1 MKEFLPLLVES
12 TIQEYLIEHE
22 QEDVRALVLKQKEV
36 LGIPASVLAT
46 QLSGRSTAKN
56 KLSTW
61 YQTKGIVYPPTI
73 NLEQCSS
80 EATAR
85 FKENILTEEIKS
97 RLVAVDLTGGFG
109 VDSYFLS
116 TIFKNTHHVDVNEE
130 LLEIAKHNHKTL
142 GANLIKHHNETAKH
156 FIETSIENFD
166 VVYIDPSRRDLQSR
180 KVFQLDDCTPDI
192 TTLQHAIFKKSNF
205 LLVKASPLLDIQ
217 QGLRE
222 LISVKKVLV
231 VSVEN
236 ECKEL
241 LFLAEKNY
249 SGTIQIEAVDLY
261 NSGLVRNTFTFSSEQ
276 EKESTSKFSEPL
288 AYLYEPDA
296 SIMKAGAFKLVGERY
311 HLNKLSANTHLYT
324 SEELITDFP
333 GRIFQIENLNPNQKE
348 LQDLLP
354 TKQANVLTRNYP
366 LRPEELKKKLSVQD
380 GGDKYL
386 IGFSSEKKKHLA
398 LCSRIQ

>member
-1 MKEFLPLLVES
+1 MNEFLSLLV
-12 TIQEYLIEHE
+12 QPPVQQHLIEHE
-22 QEDVRALVLKQKEV
+22 QEDARALVLKQKEV
-36 LGIPASVLAT
+36 LGIPASVIAT

-56 KLSTW
+56 KLPTW

-85 FKENILTEEIKS
+85 FKANILTDEIKS

-116 TIFKNTHHVDVNEE
+116 TIFKSTHHVDVNEE

-142 GANLIKHHNETAKH
+142 GADSITYHNETAEL
-156 FIETSIENFD
+156 FIESSKETFD
-166 VVYIDPSRRDLQSR
+166 VVYIDPSRRDRQSR
-180 KVFQLDDCTPDI
+180 KVFRLADCAPDI
-192 TTLQHAIFKKSNF
+192 ATLQHTIFKKSNF

-222 LISVKKVLV
+222 LISVKKVFV

-241 LFLAEKNY
+241 LFFAEKNY
-249 SGTIQIEAVDLY
+249 SGNVQIEAVDLK
-261 NSGLVRNTFTFSSEQ
+261 NSGLVRSSFVFSNDQ
-276 EKESTSKFSEPL
+276 EKESTSKWSEPL
-288 AYLYEPDA
+288 EYLYEPNA

-311 HLNKLSANTHLYT
+311 DLNKLTVNTHLYT
-324 SEELITDFP
+324 SEELISDFP
-333 GRIFQIENLNPNQKE
+333 GRIFKIENLNPNKKE
-348 LQDLLP
+348 LNDLLP

-366 LRPEELKKKLSVQD
+366 LRPEELKKKLSVID

>member
-12 TIQEYLIEHE
+12 SIQEYLIEHE
-22 QEDVRALVLKQKEV
+22 QEDARALVLKQKEV
-36 LGIPASVLAT
+36 LGVPASVIAT

-56 KLSTW
+56 KLPTW
-61 YQTKGIVYPPTI
+61 YNTNGIVYPPTI

-85 FKENILTEEIKS
+85 FKTNILKEEIKS
-97 RLVAVDLTGGFG
+97 RLAGVDLTGGFG

-116 TIFKNTHHVDVNEE
+116 TNFKSIHHVDVNEE
-130 LLEIAKHNHKTL
+130 LLEIAKHDHKTL
-142 GANLIKHHNETAKH
+142 GTDSIKHHNETAEQ
-156 FIETSIENFD
+156 FIENSSEVFD
-166 VVYIDPSRRDLQSR
+166 VVYIDPSRRDQQSR
-180 KVFQLDDCTPDI
+180 KVFRLADCTPDI
-192 TTLQHAIFKKSNF
+192 TTLQHIIFKKSNS

-222 LISVKKVLV
+222 LISVKKIFV

-261 NSGLVRNTFTFSSEQ
+261 NSGLVRKAFTFSSEQ
-276 EKESTSKFSEPL
+276 ERESNSNFSEPL
-288 AYLYEPDA
+288 SFLYEPNA

-311 HLNKLSANTHLYT
+311 PLNKLSTNTHLYT
-324 SEELITDFP
+324 SEDLITDFL
-333 GRIFQIENLNPNQKE
+333 GRIFQIENLNPNKKE
-348 LQDLLP
+348 LQGSLP
-354 TKQANVLTRNYP
+354 TMQANVLTRNYP
-366 LRPEELKKKLSVQD
+366 LRPEELKKKLSVRD

>member
-1 MKEFLPLLVES
+1 MIEFLSLLV
-12 TIQEYLIEHE
+12 QPPVQQHLIEHE
-22 QEDVRALVLKQKEV
+22 QEDARALVLKQKEV
-36 LGIPASVLAT
+36 LGIPASVIAT

-56 KLSTW
+56 KLPTW

-85 FKENILTEEIKS
+85 FKANILTEEIKGK
-97 RLVAVDLTGGFG
+97 LVAVDLTGGFG

-116 TIFKNTHHVDVNEE
+116 TIYESTHHVDVNEE
-130 LLEIAKHNHKTL
+130 LLEIVKNNHKTL
-142 GANLIKHHNETAKH
+142 GTDSIKHHNETAKQ
-156 FIETSIENFD
+156 FIENSTETFD
-166 VVYIDPSRRDLQSR
+166 VVYIDPSRRDQQSR
-180 KVFQLDDCTPDI
+180 KVFRLADCTPDI
-192 TTLQHAIFKKSNF
+192 TTLQHTIFKKSNS

-249 SGTIQIEAVDLY
+249 SGTFQIEAVDLY

-276 EKESTSKFSEPL
+276 EKESKSKFSEPL
-288 AYLYEPDA
+288 SYLYEPNA

-311 HLNKLSANTHLYT
+311 DLNKLSTNTHLYT
-324 SEELITDFP
+324 SEKLIPDFP
-333 GRIFQIENLNPNQKE
+333 GRTFKIEKLNPNQKE
-348 LQDLLP
+348 LNSLVP
-354 TKQANVLTRNYP
+354 TKQVNVITRNYP
-366 LRPEELKKKLSVQD
+366 LRPEELKKKLNLRD

-386 IGFSSEKKKHLA
+386 IGFSTQTKKHVG
-398 LCSRIQ
+398 LCLRL